1 MEWIGWTRASEQA
14 SKLQVRYTLNN
25 IKHHNVIISH
35 KPISNQRTTQE
46 SLSIAIMASAEEL
59 KKAIDAIAGKINDLK
74 KASPVDKVAIGAAV
88 KELLD
93 AKRSYAGKNNGIGVD
108 GKPWE
113 EPLSKAEKKKRD
125 KEMKS
130 AANMNVVN
138 VNSKPV
144 SPCSNYMYG
153 NVMIKNA

>member
-1 MEWIGWTRASEQA
+1 M
-14 SKLQVRYTLNN
+14 L
-25 IKHHNVIISH
+25 
-35 KPISNQRTTQE
+35 
-46 SLSIAIMASAEEL
+46 IMASAEEL
-59 KKAIDAIAGKINDLK
+59 KKAIDSIAEKINELK
-74 KASPVDKVAIGAAV
+74 KASPVNKVAIGAAV

-93 AKRSYAGKNNGIGVD
+93 AKRSYSGKNNGIGVD

-113 EPLSKAEKKKRD
+113 EPVSKAEKKKRD

-130 AANMNVVN
+130 AANANVAN